1 MSKNNDNS
9 ASDDYMREIRARLW
23 RERHKGD
30 RFGGYGPIIK
40 LSEEDLD
47 HKSFRLHSRHEP
59 PERPDR
65 FVAIADNDTTSSADS
80 IFNMLIASGSDR
92 DLSIFI
98 GDGPYDITGALCFR
112 CNKQL
117 EEAKGGL
124 YCPNC
129 KRLWTHKQILDY
141 TSMVAPELG
150 EDEKNAQN

>member
-1 MSKNNDNS
+1 MSKNDNS
-9 ASDDYMREIRARLW
+9 AQDEYMRQVRARLW
-23 RERHKGD
+23 RERTKGD

-40 LSEEDLD
+40 ESEEDLD
-47 HKSFRLHSRHEP
+47 NKSLRLHSRHEP

-65 FVAIADNDTTSSADS
+65 FVAIVEADNDTSSADS
-80 IFNMLIASGSDR
+80 IFNMLIAAGSDR

-98 GDGPYDITGALCFR
+98 GDGPYDVTGALCFR

-117 EEAKGGL
+117 EQAKGGL

-141 TSMVAPELG
+141 TSMVG
-150 EDEKNAQN
+150 EEIEENG